1 MTEIHIN
8 DPQPF
13 DDDIAVE
20 KSLRPNNMD
29 EFIGQKDIV
38 DSLKLYIEAANKRG
52 ESLDHVLFFGP
63 PGLGKTTLSIIIAR
77 ELGVNIKQTSGPV
90 LDKAGDLAG
99 ILTSLEDK
107 DVFFIDEIHRLNA
120 VVEEYL
126 YSAMEDYKIEIMI
139 DKGPSARSVQLNIE
153 PFTLVGAT
161 TRLGSLT
168 SPLRDRC
175 GVLLRFDYYEK
186 EDLYEIIKRS
196 AEILEVEIDNDG
208 ALELASRSRG
218 TPRIANRILR
228 RTRDYA
234 DVKANGKITSS
245 VAKDS
250 LNTLGIDKFGLD
262 SMDRTILDTLIDK
275 FKGGPVG
282 LNSLAVAVSE
292 DVSTIEDVYEP
303 YLIKEGF
310 IQRTNRGRIAQEKSY
325 AHLGKTITKKQQQR
339 LFND

>member
-20 KSLRPNNMD
+20 KSLRPNIMD

-99 ILTSLEDK
+99 ILTGLEEK

-139 DKGPSARSVQLNIE
+139 DKGPSARSVQLNVE

-168 SPLRDRC
+168 SPLRDRF

-196 AEILEVEIDNDG
+196 AEILEVEIDKGG

-234 DVKANGKITSS
+234 DVKANGKISTE

-303 YLIKEGF
+303 FLIKEGF

-325 AHLGKTITKKQQQR
+325 SHLGKTITKQQQR